1 VTHRGQLLEFVGQ
14 YHTDIASET
23 PGDVTS
29 AVVEDAVARAAGTKV
44 SCLLSHYVLLTA
56 VNRYTLS

>member
-14 YHTDIASET
+14 YHTDVASET

-44 SCLLSHYVLLTA
+44 RRCSLSQSVLLTA
-56 VNRYTLS
+56 SNR